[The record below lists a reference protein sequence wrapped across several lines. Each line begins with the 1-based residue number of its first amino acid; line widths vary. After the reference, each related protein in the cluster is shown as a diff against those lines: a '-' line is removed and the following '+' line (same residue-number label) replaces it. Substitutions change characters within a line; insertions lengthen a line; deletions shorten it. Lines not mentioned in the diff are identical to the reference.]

1 MNEVLRVPPISAAA
15 IFFSSSYTVSKVTLY
30 MRKDKVAGR
39 IPESFNEIE
48 SGKQNHGLCCSAAH
62 VDSTFFTQRSDCKF
76 LQVILGRWE
85 IWDRKQLD
93 RNRKY
98 KLSLTLQGNINGK
111 KAVGSER
118 HICICSFFFLRVL
131 FFREFPLLFKYS
143 NVLHNFLFS
152 SLKCQKIT
160 EW

>member
-1 MNEVLRVPPISAAA
+1 
-15 IFFSSSYTVSKVTLY
+15 

-76 LQVILGRWE
+76 LQVILGRWG

-118 HICICSFFFLRVL
+118 HICICSFFFPESSFFQRVPSA
-131 FFREFPLLFKYS
+131 F
-143 NVLHNFLFS
+143 
-152 SLKCQKIT
+152 QIQ
-160 EW
+160 